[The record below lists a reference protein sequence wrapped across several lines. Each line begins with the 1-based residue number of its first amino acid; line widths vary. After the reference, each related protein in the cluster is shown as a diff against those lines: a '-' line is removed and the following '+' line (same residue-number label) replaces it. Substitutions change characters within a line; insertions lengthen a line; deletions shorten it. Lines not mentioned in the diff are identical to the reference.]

1 MSMLNIGFGSM
12 INSRRIV
19 AALSPDSAPVKRMIT
34 KAKSDKMLI
43 DASFGRKTKTV
54 LIIDTNRVILCAF
67 TAERI
72 FGTRSEERR
81 VGKECRSRWS
91 PYH

>member
-12 INSRRIV
+12 INQNRVI
-19 AALSPDSAPVKRMIT
+19 AAVSPESAPVKRMIT
-34 KAKSDKMLI
+34 KAKQEKQLI

-54 LIIDTNRVILCAF
+54 IITDTNQIILCAF

-72 FGTRSEERR
+72 FGANSDSLIKFMEADDE
-81 VGKECRSRWS
+81 
-91 PYH
+91 